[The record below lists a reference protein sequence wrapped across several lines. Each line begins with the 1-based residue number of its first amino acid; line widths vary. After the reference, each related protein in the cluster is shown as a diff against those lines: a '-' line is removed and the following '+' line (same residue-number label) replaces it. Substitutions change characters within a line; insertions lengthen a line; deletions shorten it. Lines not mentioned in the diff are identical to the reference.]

1 MERKSIGVYKTNDLF
16 LSIGLYNNDRIYV
29 GLDTID
35 ESFDDITVNLTD
47 LCLPSDDYV
56 FLNGNLDDELIDF
69 LNKKN
74 IIGETI
80 ETYRYNNGRFY
91 MVSLNH
97 DTLKEY
103 SPDDYKQYE
112 ELKYGID
119 KQNEDIENE
128 R

>member
-1 MERKSIGVYKTNDLF
+1 MNRKSIGVYKTNDLL
-16 LSIGLYNNDRIYV
+16 LSVGIYNNDRIYV

-35 ESFDDITVNLTD
+35 EPFDDITVNLTD

-97 DTLKEY
+97 DALKEY

-112 ELKYGID
+112 ELKYGIH
-119 KQNEDIENE
+119 KQNEDIENA